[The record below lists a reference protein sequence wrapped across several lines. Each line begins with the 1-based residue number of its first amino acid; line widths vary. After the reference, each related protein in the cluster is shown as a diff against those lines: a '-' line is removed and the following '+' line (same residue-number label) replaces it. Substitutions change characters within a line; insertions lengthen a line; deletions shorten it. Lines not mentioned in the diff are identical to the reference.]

1 MTTFWLWTPRAS
13 STGSWR
19 PNLLKIALI
28 QLRTQARLDAA
39 RDQLAPLL
47 ERACQ
52 SGAHFVATPEGT
64 NILQR
69 DRERFDEDA
78 LFEDDPAAMAWYS
91 AQAKQYQITLLVG
104 SALLR
109 RKSGKSANRSLLFG
123 PDGAL
128 ITHYDK
134 IHLFDVNLGAGQ
146 ESRESAA
153 YEPGDSAVVADTA
166 FGKLGLSICYDVRF
180 PHLYRDLAKA
190 GAQIIAVP
198 AAFTAPTGKAHW
210 HTLLRARA
218 IETGAY
224 VIAPAQGG
232 RHEDGRTT
240 FGHTLMVDPWG
251 EIFAELD
258 HDEPGVLI
266 AGLKLDKVAQ
276 ARTKIPCLT
285 HDRAYHAP

>member
-1 MTTFWLWTPRAS
+1 MVISTVFWQPKV
-13 STGSWR
+13 
-19 PNLLKIALI
+19 LKVALI
-28 QLRTQARLDAA
+28 QLRTQARLGAA
-39 RDQLAPLL
+39 QAQLAPLL
-47 ERACQ
+47 ERAAK
-52 SGAHFVATPEGT
+52 SGATFVATPEGT

-78 LFEDDPAAMAWYS
+78 LYEDDAAASAWYS
-91 AQAKQYQITLLVG
+91 EQAKAYGITLLIG

-109 RKSGKSANRSLLFG
+109 RRTGKAANRSLMFG
-123 PDGAL
+123 PDGNL
-128 ITHYDK
+128 IASYDK

-146 ESRESAA
+146 EYRESHA
-153 YEPGDSAVVADTA
+153 YEAGSQAIVADIGA
-166 FGKLGLSICYDVRF
+166 CKVGLTICYDLRF

-190 GAQIIAVP
+190 GAQLITVP

-210 HTLLRARA
+210 HALLRARA

-224 VIAPAQGG
+224 ILAPAQGG

-240 FGHTLMVDPWG
+240 FGHSLMVDPWG

-266 AGLKLDKVAQ
+266 AGLKLDKVAE
-276 ARTKIPCLT
+276 ARAKIPSLT
-285 HDRAYHAP
+285 HDRAYKAP